1 MKTKH
6 KLLARVVEVREISS
20 FELEEGEKLNERVAT
35 EIKKATESGQL
46 DKMATRV
53 GLPSLS
59 VATVDEGES
68 LAGGETLS
76 STDLFAPDGS
86 PLVHRHFTVEATES
100 GAFILTGHDNEV
112 EEKIDVIG
120 VFTKESVAE
129 QIGLFWRNGHLYI
142 PS

>member
-20 FELEEGEKLNERVAT
+20 FELEDGQSLNERVAE
-35 EIKKATESGQL
+35 EIKKATESGSL

-59 VATVDEGES
+59 VATIDEGES
-68 LAGGETLS
+68 LAGGETLA

-86 PLVHRHFTVEATES
+86 PLVHRHFTVKPTES
-100 GAFILTGHDNEV
+100 GAYILTGHDNEV
-112 EEKIDVIG
+112 EEKTEVIG
-120 VFTKESVAE
+120 VFPNDSIAE